1 MSNVIGIGARPLR
14 KEDRRFLTGRGNYV
28 ADIKRPDMVAGVFIR
43 SPHAHA
49 SISVIEAAAALAM
62 PGVLA
67 VFTGEHLKASGV
79 GGLPCG
85 WGITGKD
92 GLPMKEPPHPALA
105 QGKVRHVGDPVAF
118 VVAETREQ
126 AQSAAEAV
134 VVDYDVLPAV
144 VGVLDAIKRDAP
156 LLFDDAPN
164 NLCCDWALGDRAA
177 TDAAFRKA
185 AHVAPSASSTT
196 GSSVI
201 QWSRAR
207 RSPSTIRPPNT
218 TPYGP
223 RANFR
228 TSCACS
234 WAPSYSTFRST
245 SSASWRRMSAAASA
259 LSNFIMPKRR

>member
-1 MSNVIGIGARPLR
+1 MNMSNVIGIGARPLR
-14 KEDRRFLTGRGNYV
+14 KEDQRFLTGRGNYV
-28 ADIKRPDMVAGVFIR
+28 ADIKRPDMVMGVFVR

-49 SISVIEAAAALAM
+49 GIKSIDATTALAM
-62 PGVLA
+62 PGVLG
-67 VFTGEHLKASGV
+67 VFTGEDLKAAGL

-126 AQSAAEAV
+126 AQSAADTL

-156 LLFDDAPN
+156 LLFDDVPN
-164 NLCCDWALGDRAA
+164 NLCCDWALGDKAA

-185 AHVAPSASSTT
+185 AHVARISLVNNRLVGNPME
-196 GSSVI
+196 
-201 QWSRAR
+201 
-207 RSPSTIRPPNT
+207 
-218 TPYGP
+218 P
-223 RANFR
+223 RAAIAEYNAA
-228 TSCACS
+228 TGQ
-234 WAPSYSTFRST
+234 T
-245 SSASWRRMSAAASA
+245 SAAASA
-259 LSNFIMPKRR
+259 